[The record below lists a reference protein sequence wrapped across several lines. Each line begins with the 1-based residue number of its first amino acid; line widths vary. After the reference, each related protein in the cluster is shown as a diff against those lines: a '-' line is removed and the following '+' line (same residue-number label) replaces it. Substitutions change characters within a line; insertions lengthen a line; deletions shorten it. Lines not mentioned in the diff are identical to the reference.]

1 MHVATLLA
9 LRSITTA
16 GWARALLTVLPQG
29 EFVTDDTRNLAM
41 SVAIVGSLAV
51 LIDWNHSRTRALID
65 SHQRPA
71 FDVYETGKRIGREQ
85 LLAEQ
90 RAGETVVLMEDRRQ
104 QLHAVAEDERA
115 VGGGRWLR

>member
-1 MHVATLLA
+1 MHAATLLA

-16 GWARALLTVLPQG
+16 GWAIAILTVLPQG
-29 EFVTDDTRNLAM
+29 EFVTDDARNLAM

-51 LIDWNHSRTRALID
+51 LIDWHHSRTRAFVE
-65 SHQRPA
+65 SHQSPA
-71 FDVYETGKRIGREQ
+71 FEFYQAGKRMGREE

-90 RAGETVVLMEDRRQ
+90 RAGEAVVILEDHRQ
-104 QLHAVAEDERA
+104 QLRAVAEDERA